1 MNDTNRKLGNIG
13 EVLAGLSALP
23 APDYIAETKKL
34 YGGLG
39 YPDYAWAER
48 SETPAFAPIDKPLS
62 ECTVMLI
69 GSGGIYVRGQV
80 ALHTK
85 DDTSIRLIPAD
96 TPTTD
101 LRINH
106 FAYDWTDASQDPNCV
121 FPLDRLRDLAEDGT
135 IAAVASQAVGFMG
148 GIYSTRRLM
157 AETAEHILAQVK
169 AQEPDLVLLVPV

>member
-1 MNDTNRKLGNIG
+1 MSDTTEDLGNTG
-13 EVLAGLSALP
+13 EMLAGLSALP

-48 SETPAFAPIDKPLS
+48 TDAPAFVPIGKPLP
-62 ECTVMLI
+62 ECTVMLV
-69 GSGGIYVRGQV
+69 GSGGVYVRGQV

-85 DDTSIRLIPAD
+85 DDTSIRLIRSD
-96 TPTTD
+96 TASED

-121 FPLDRLRDLAEDGT
+121 FPLERLRDLAANGT
-135 IAAVASQAVGFMG
+135 IGAVADQSVGFMG